1 MGKGEVVDDD
11 AGGDGDVEGVLGAVL
26 GYLQAAV
33 AEVDDF
39 LMDTLHLVAQNDGIA
54 LTGKGTELM
63 EHGAALSLLY

>member
-54 LTGKGTELM
+54 FTGKGTELM
-63 EHGAALSLLY
+63 EHSAALSLLY